1 MTTDPLLPQALIFD
15 TLKGILAVQR
25 QLQEDQIRSDD
36 KQYDFVRNL
45 TLLQQQLEHILM
57 VQQSLQ
63 MGQLQQQDHLSRLL
77 DQIDQVLSH
86 QVKQQELIDKIIDF
100 NLSYMERSFIERERR
115 LSEGGEEEWMDEED

>member
-115 LSEGGEEEWMDEED
+115 LSEGEWMDEED